1 MKLFSRKAL
10 VSVATATALTAG
22 SLSAPAFAQETTGDT
37 NNVVTT
43 ETTQGSADS
52 SASSNTDT
60 NTVTT
65 DPAAATSG
73 SSASDLFEG
82 SSDPET
88 GKLDTKQI
96 AAWISLVGTV
106 ISVLTAAVTFAAK
119 VGALTK

>member
-10 VSVATATALTAG
+10 LSVATATALTAG
-22 SLSAPAFAQETTGDT
+22 SLSAPAFAEETTL
-37 NNVVTT
+37 VT
-43 ETTQGSADS
+43 TTQGSAD
-52 SASSNTDT
+52 SNTDT
-60 NTVTT
+60 NTVTN
-65 DPAAATSG
+65 DGSAAATSG

-119 VGALTK
+119 IGALTK

>member
-22 SLSAPAFAQETTGDT
+22 SLSAPAFAQGTTP
-37 NNVVTT
+37 T
-43 ETTQGSADS
+43 ETTQGSANVGS
-52 SASSNTDT
+52 STATGTDAEATSNT
-60 NTVTT
+60 
-65 DPAAATSG
+65 S
-73 SSASDLFEG
+73 SDLLEG

-119 VGALTK
+119 IGALTK